1 VKVYLSATYK
11 DLVDYRKAAYQQ
23 LRMMRH
29 DVIGMEDYVAS
40 DQRPLAKCLADVEAS
55 DVYMGI
61 FAWRYGFI
69 PRSGNPKKQSITE
82 LEYRHAKALKKPCLI
97 FLLQEDAPW
106 PVAMTDSFTGEAGAG
121 KQIKKLRAEFSAS
134 YVVSFFSTAEQL
146 ASRTAAAIFGVS
158 DGLAMAPPPSPA
170 HPPPRR
176 RVSAAEAKPRPKY
189 PKLWL
194 PGSVLRVRFLDK
206 NPSFERT
213 VRRYLP
219 LWSVYANIKFEFSND
234 KDAEVRVAFQDG
246 GGNWAY
252 IGPDC
257 LDIPIDQPTANFS
270 FLDPPEASVLHEFGH
285 VLGLLHEHNHP
296 TGMKWNKE
304 AVYKS
309 MSGPPNHWD
318 KATTDEQFFTRWSP
332 SAFPGKKAFDPLS
345 VMAYPMPKEWTG
357 LEMEFGHKD
366 SLSQG
371 DKEFVEQL
379 YPFP

>member
-1 VKVYLSATYK
+1 LSATYK

-40 DQRPLAKCLADVEAS
+40 DQRPLEKCLADVEAS
-55 DVYMGI
+55 DVYLGI
-61 FAWRYGFI
+61 FAWRYGYI
-69 PRSGNPKKQSITE
+69 PRSGNAQKRSITE

-121 KQIKKLRAEFSAS
+121 KQIKKLRAELGAS
-134 YVVSFFSTAEQL
+134 HVVSFFSTAEQL

-158 DGLAMAPPPSPA
+158 DGLAMALPPSTARPGL
-170 HPPPRR
+170 RR
-176 RVSAAEAKPRPKY
+176 RPDAAGAKPRPKY

-194 PGSVLRVRFLDK
+194 PGSVLRVRFLDD
-206 NPSFERT
+206 NPAFERI

-219 LWSVYANIKFEFSND
+219 LWSVYANIQFEFSDD
-234 KDAEVRVAFQDG
+234 KNAEVRVAFQEG
-246 GGNWAY
+246 GGNWAF

-257 LDIPIDQPTANFS
+257 LDIPLDKPTANFG
-270 FLDPPEASVLHEFGH
+270 FLEPPEPSVLHEFGH

-296 TGMKWNKE
+296 TGIKWDKE

-309 MSGPPNHWD
+309 MSGPPNNWD
-318 KATTDEQFFTRWSP
+318 KATTDAQFFTRWSP
-332 SAFPGKKAFDPLS
+332 STFPVKKAFDPSS
-345 VMAYPMPKEWTG
+345 VMAYPMPTEWTG
-357 LEMEFGHKD
+357 LKMEFGHKD
-366 SLSQG
+366 SLSPG
-371 DKEFVEQL
+371 DKEFVEHL
-379 YPFP
+379 YPFT